1 MKRLLLSWFLI
12 AVSSPGHAAPDGPVA
27 PQNDR
32 TLGLEGAPNFR
43 DIGGY
48 ATANGRRVR
57 WRTVYRSNQLSQ
69 LTETDAGKVAA
80 LNLVSVVDLRT
91 EEERQHAP
99 SIWLRAPGDTYSS
112 PKSTL
117 APVMSTI
124 LTDASTPEGAR
135 SAMIKFYA
143 QMPVAYHQEYAAMLH
158 RIAGGK
164 LPILVHCTAGKDR
177 TGVAMAVLLTTL
189 GVPRQTVVDDYVLT
203 EKLIPAAA
211 AASRNP
217 VPLGGA
223 AASGGPAASGVAAVS
238 PLAQLPVAS
247 REALWRSDPAYI
259 SAALDS
265 IDRDY
270 GSMDSYVERELGVTR
285 SEIRAIRA
293 KLLQ

>member
-12 AVSSPGHAAPDGPVA
+12 TTSSTGDAA
-27 PQNDR
+27 DR

-48 ATANGRRVR
+48 ATTNGRHVR
-57 WRTVYRSNQLSQ
+57 WGTLYRSNQLSK
-69 LTETDAGKVAA
+69 LTEADADKVAA
-80 LNLVSVVDLRT
+80 LDLVSVVDLRT

-99 SIWLRAPGDTYSS
+99 SVWLHAPGDTYSS
-112 PKSTL
+112 PKTTL
-117 APVMSTI
+117 APVMTTI

-143 QMPVAYHQEYAAMLH
+143 QMPVAYHEEYAAILH

-203 EKLIPAAA
+203 EKLVPAATA
-211 AASRNP
+211 AAQNP
-217 VPLGGA
+217 VPVGA
-223 AASGGPAASGVAAVS
+223 AASGGLASPGRPAGPGGAAAS
-238 PLAQLPVAS
+238 PLAQLPAAS

-270 GSMDSYVERELGVTR
+270 GSMDSYVERELGVSK

-293 KLLQ
+293 KLLE